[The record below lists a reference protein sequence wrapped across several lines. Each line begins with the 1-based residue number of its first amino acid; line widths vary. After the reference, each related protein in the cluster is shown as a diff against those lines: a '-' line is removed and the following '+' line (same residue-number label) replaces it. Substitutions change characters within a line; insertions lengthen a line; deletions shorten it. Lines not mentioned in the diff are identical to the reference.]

1 MMLILGATAAQA
13 QRYDRGYENLNSL
26 STVFTPKGSFML
38 GGNVRYSHHRMNDYS
53 VLVINGINSTGSTVS
68 ASPSFLYM
76 VKDNMGIGAR
86 FSYNRSHFDLE
97 SANLSVSEISMSVQD
112 YFRLSQSFSGMVL
125 FRPFIPLGP
134 GGRFA
139 MFAELNLGAS
149 FSQSKNTVDINSAVK
164 GSFVE
169 KYKIFFGVNPGF
181 TAFLTN
187 HLAME
192 FSLGMLGISYG
203 WSDQVHNQ
211 VSQGSTD
218 AAAASFMV
226 NPASISLG
234 LCYYL

>member
-1 MMLILGATAAQA
+1 MMLILGTAGAQA
-13 QRYDRGYENLNSL
+13 QRYDRGYENLNSI
-26 STVFTPKGSFML
+26 STVFAPKGSFML
-38 GGNVRYSHHRMNDYS
+38 GGNLRYSHHSMDDYS
-53 VLVINGINSTGSTVS
+53 VLVINGINSKGSTIS

-76 VKDNMGIGAR
+76 IKDNMGLGAR

-112 YFRLSQSFSGMVL
+112 YFRLSQSYTGMIL
-125 FRPFIPLGP
+125 FRPYIPLGP
-134 GGRFA
+134 GGRFS

-149 FSQSKNTVDINSAVK
+149 FSQSKNTVDISSVVK

-181 TAFLTN
+181 AAFLTN
-187 HLAME
+187 HMAME
-192 FSLGMLGISYG
+192 LSLGMLGISYG
-203 WSDQVHNQ
+203 WSDQIHNQ
-211 VSQGSTD
+211 VAQGSTD

-226 NPASISLG
+226 NLASISLG